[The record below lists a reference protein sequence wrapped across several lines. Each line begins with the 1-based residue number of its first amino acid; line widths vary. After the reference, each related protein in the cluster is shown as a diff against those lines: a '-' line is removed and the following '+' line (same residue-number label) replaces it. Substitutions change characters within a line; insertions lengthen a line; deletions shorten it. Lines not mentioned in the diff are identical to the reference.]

1 MTAILHRTK
10 CDANRRRIHRVAW
23 RQLAFCL
30 PDLNTKHLIDSG
42 SNIRV
47 ENSGG
52 IRASLAGRYA
62 SALFAL
68 AEEQKSIESVGASL
82 DKLDAALG
90 ESAELRAVLTSPV
103 LSRDAAGG
111 AIAATADALGVDT
124 LTKNMLGVLAAN
136 RRLEQLPNV
145 IAAFRMLA
153 ARHRGE
159 ITAEVTS
166 AHPLTD
172 EQLDA
177 LKSQLRTRV
186 GRDVA
191 VTTTVDPAILGGLVV
206 KLGSQMID
214 SSIRTKLNAVGQA
227 MKGLS

>member
-1 MTAILHRTK
+1 M
-10 CDANRRRIHRVAW
+10 
-23 RQLAFCL
+23 
-30 PDLNTKHLIDSG
+30 
-42 SNIRV
+42 

-68 AEEQKSIESVGASL
+68 AEEQKLIESVGDSM

-90 ESAELRAVLTSPV
+90 ESAELRDLLSSPV
-103 LSRDAAGG
+103 LSRDEAGR
-111 AIAATADALGVDT
+111 AIAATADALGIDQ
-124 LTKNMLGVLAAN
+124 LTKNTLGVLAAN
-136 RRLEQLPNV
+136 RRLEQLPAV
-145 IAAFRMLA
+145 IKAYRMLA

-172 EQLDA
+172 DQLSA
-177 LKSQLRTRV
+177 LQSQLRSRV

-191 VTTTVDPAILGGLVV
+191 VTTHVDPAILGGLVV

>member
-1 MTAILHRTK
+1 M
-10 CDANRRRIHRVAW
+10 
-23 RQLAFCL
+23 
-30 PDLNTKHLIDSG
+30 
-42 SNIRV
+42 

-68 AEEQKSIESVGASL
+68 AEEQKSIESIGASL

-90 ESAELRAVLTSPV
+90 ESAELRGVLSSPV
-103 LSRDAAGG
+103 LSREAAGG

-145 IAAFRMLA
+145 IAAYRTLA

-166 AHPLTD
+166 AHPLTE

-177 LKSQLRTRV
+177 LKSQLRTRA